1 MQDLDYIVVK
11 LLYRQSTPLKIGKIA
26 KELRVPHSTLG
37 SCITRLKR
45 KEIVNY
51 EAYHEVELTSKGRDL
66 AIELIRHARLIETL
80 LHYELGVKPEL
91 AHRESE
97 RLNLLLS
104 CDTINKIC
112 KKYGHPKKCP
122 CGEEILSSS
131 HCICET
137 ETGNKG

>member
-1 MQDLDYIVVK
+1 MQDLDYSVVK

-37 SCITRLKR
+37 SCIIRLKR

-97 RLNLLLS
+97 KLNLLLS
-104 CDTINKIC
+104 CETINKIC

-131 HCICET
+131 RCICET
-137 ETGNKG
+137 ETRNKG

>member
-1 MQDLDYIVVK
+1 MQNLDYIVVK

-26 KELRVPHSTLG
+26 KELIVPHSTLG

-45 KEIVNY
+45 KDLVNY
-51 EAYHEVELTSKGRDL
+51 EAYHDVELTSKGRDL

-97 RLNLLLS
+97 KLNLLLS
-104 CDTINKIC
+104 CETINKIC

-137 ETGNKG
+137 ETRNKG

>member
-1 MQDLDYIVVK
+1 MQDLDFIVVK

-80 LHYELGVKPEL
+80 LHYELGVKSEL

-97 RLNLLLS
+97 KLNLLFS
-104 CDTINKIC
+104 CETINKIC

-131 HCICET
+131 RCICET
-137 ETGNKG
+137 EMKNKG

>member
-1 MQDLDYIVVK
+1 MQDLDYSVVK

-45 KEIVNY
+45 KDIVNY
-51 EAYHEVELTSKGRDL
+51 EAYHEVKLTSKGRDL

-104 CDTINKIC
+104 CETINKIC

-137 ETGNKG
+137 ETRNKN

>member
-45 KEIVNY
+45 NEIVNY

-80 LHYELGVKPEL
+80 LHYELGVNPEL

-97 RLNLLLS
+97 KLNLLLS
-104 CDTINKIC
+104 CETINKIC

-131 HCICET
+131 HCICEN
-137 ETGNKG
+137 EMRNKG

>member
-1 MQDLDYIVVK
+1 MQDLDFIVVK

-45 KEIVNY
+45 KEIVIY

-80 LHYELGVKPEL
+80 LHYELGVKSEL

-97 RLNLLLS
+97 KLNLLFS
-104 CDTINKIC
+104 CETINKIC

-122 CGEEILSSS
+122 CGEEILSSVR
-131 HCICET
+131 CICET
-137 ETGNKG
+137 EMKNKG

>member
-97 RLNLLLS
+97 KLNLLFS
-104 CDTINKIC
+104 CETINKIC

-137 ETGNKG
+137 EMRNKG

>member
-45 KEIVNY
+45 KDIVNY

-104 CDTINKIC
+104 CETINKIC

-131 HCICET
+131 HCMCET
-137 ETGNKG
+137 ETRNKG

>member
-1 MQDLDYIVVK
+1 MQNLDYIVVK

-80 LHYELGVKPEL
+80 LHYELGVKSEL

-97 RLNLLLS
+97 KLNLLFS
-104 CDTINKIC
+104 CETINKIC

-122 CGEEILSSS
+122 CGEAILSSS
-131 HCICET
+131 RCICET
-137 ETGNKG
+137 EMRNKG

>member
-1 MQDLDYIVVK
+1 MQDLDFIVVK

-51 EAYHEVELTSKGRDL
+51 EAYHEVEFTSKGRDL

-80 LHYELGVKPEL
+80 LHYELGVKSEL

-97 RLNLLLS
+97 KLNLLFS
-104 CDTINKIC
+104 CETINKIC

-131 HCICET
+131 RCICEP
-137 ETGNKG
+137 EMKNKG

>member
-45 KEIVNY
+45 KEIVIY

-80 LHYELGVKPEL
+80 LHYELGVKSEL

-97 RLNLLLS
+97 KLNLLFS
-104 CDTINKIC
+104 CETINKIC

-131 HCICET
+131 RCICET
-137 ETGNKG
+137 EMKNKG

>member
-1 MQDLDYIVVK
+1 M
-11 LLYRQSTPLKIGKIA
+11 
-26 KELRVPHSTLG
+26 G

-80 LHYELGVKPEL
+80 LHYELGVKSEL

-97 RLNLLLS
+97 KLNLLFS
-104 CDTINKIC
+104 CETINKIC

-131 HCICET
+131 RCICET
-137 ETGNKG
+137 EMKNKG